1 MNTRYTTDNIRY
13 RTMDQQELRD
23 NFLLADLFIPGE
35 ISLTYCECERSIVG
49 GAVPVDSE
57 LELIGGKELA
67 SDYFA
72 QRREIGILNVAE
84 EGTVTVDGTAYEMG
98 KYDCLYIG
106 MGSKEVKF
114 SSKNSA
120 SPANFY
126 ILSYPAHQTY
136 PTTLIR
142 LADTQAVHLGDQ
154 KDCNVRTIYKYIHPA
169 GVKSCQLVMGVTVL
183 AEGSVWN
190 TMPCHT
196 HARRTEVY
204 LYLEIPENAAVFHY
218 LGEPD
223 NLRHVIMKDKQAVL
237 SPLWSIHS
245 GVGTSAYT
253 FCWGMGGENQEF
265 GDMDHLAIS
274 DLK

>member
-1 MNTRYTTDNIRY
+1 MKTRYTTDNIRY

-23 NFLLADLFIPGE
+23 NFLLADLFKPGE
-35 ISLTYCECERSIVG
+35 VNLTYCECERSIVG
-49 GAVPVDSE
+49 GAIPTDKE
-57 LELIGGKELA
+57 LELIGGKEIA

-84 EGTVTVDGTAYEMG
+84 AGTVTVDGTEYPMD
-98 KYDCLYIG
+98 KFDCLYIG

-114 SSKNSA
+114 NSTD
-120 SPANFY
+120 SNKPANFY

-142 LADTQAVHLGDQ
+142 RADTEAVHLGDQ
-154 KDCNVRTIYKYIHPA
+154 KDSNVRTIYKYIHPA

-204 LYLEIPENAAVFHY
+204 LYLEVPENAAVFHY

-223 NLRHVIMKDKQAVL
+223 NMRHVIMKDKQAVL

-245 GVGTSAYT
+245 GVGTSAYS
-253 FCWGMGGENQEF
+253 FCWGMGGENQAF
-265 GDMDHLAIS
+265 DDMDHLTIN